1 MTTQII
7 QAFSKAGLKMTKAER
22 IWRYLKDKPGRT
34 VKQLEQDLHMKSI
47 SSPIHYMTVGGLLR
61 VEQDRRDRHVVNLYY
76 AKGEEFYSEGLY
88 AKSNK
93 PKAAKTPAA
102 PQPVMQVAPTPVSN
116 QTINLDNLTIA
127 EARNLYLQLKK
138 MFA

>member
-1 MTTQII
+1 MTTQMV
-7 QAFSKAGLKMTKAER
+7 QAFQKAGVKMTKAER

-34 VKQLEQDLHMKSI
+34 VKQLEQNLHMKSI
-47 SSPIHYMTVGGLLR
+47 SSPIHYMHTGGLLR
-61 VEQDRRDRHVVNLYY
+61 VEQDRCNGRITNLYY

-88 AKSNK
+88 ARSNK
-93 PKAAKTPAA
+93 PKTAKTPAA
-102 PQPVMQVAPTPVSN
+102 PQPVMQAAPTPVSN
-116 QTINLDNLTIA
+116 QTPNLDNLTIA

>member
-7 QAFSKAGLKMTKAER
+7 QAFQKAGVKMTKAER

-34 VKQLEQDLHMKSI
+34 LKQIEAELHMRSI
-47 SSPIHYMTVGGLLR
+47 NAPIHYMKKAGLLR
-61 VEQDRRDRHVVNLYY
+61 VEQGRHRAHIINLYY
-76 AKGEEFYSEGLY
+76 AKGTEFCSEGLY
-88 AKSNK
+88 ARSSEPKSVA
-93 PKAAKTPAA
+93 PSAA
-102 PQPVMQVAPTPVSN
+102 QEPVVQAAPTPVSN
-116 QTINLDNLTIA
+116 QTLNLDNLTIA